1 MEIIDILNLV
11 LLFEINDEE
20 QIKANA
26 GGGGLKYYNYFDH
39 EIALYLQDFLQ

>member
-26 GGGGLKYYNYFDH
+26 GGRGIYNT
-39 EIALYLQDFLQ
+39 IITLIMK